1 MTHIKWHRAIVAG
14 LAANLASFI
23 IGGGGYLLFGW
34 VFRLEPTSIWR
45 WTPDRMWEMSVNWW
59 LYLIVGNT
67 ALALLVALGYAVL
80 FDGIPGRGWRKGL
93 AFGLIF
99 WLIAVLPGAF
109 TVHVLTVTNEW
120 TILYFT
126 VQALIEVLTYGVI
139 IAAIYGQSA
148 VAPHITKGSS
158 GYFRSTQQRRRRTG

>member
-1 MTHIKWHRAIVAG
+1 MTHVKWLRAMVAG

-23 IGGGGYLLFGW
+23 VGGGGYLLFGW

-45 WTPDRMWEMSVNWW
+45 WTPDIMWEMSVNWW

-126 VQALIEVLTYGVI
+126 VQALVEVLTYGVI
-139 IAAIYGQSA
+139 IAVVYGQSA
-148 VAPHITKGSS
+148 ATPHITKGSS
-158 GYFRSTQQRRRRTG
+158 GHRELAAEP